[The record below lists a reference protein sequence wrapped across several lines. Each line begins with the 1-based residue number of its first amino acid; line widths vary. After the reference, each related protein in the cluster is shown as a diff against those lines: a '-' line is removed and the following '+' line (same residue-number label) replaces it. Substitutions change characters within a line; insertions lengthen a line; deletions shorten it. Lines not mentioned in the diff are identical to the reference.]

1 MRYIKA
7 YHGCYDPLA
16 YPLLNARGE
25 TGWNKFMPYN
35 DTPKEST
42 SATSGEYSV
51 QQPLCMATYF
61 ILLCIQIYI

>member
-7 YHGCYDPLA
+7 YCGCYDPLA

-42 SATSGEYSV
+42 SPTDGEDSV
-51 QQPLCMATYF
+51 
-61 ILLCIQIYI
+61 